1 MATEISL
8 NDPLFRLWD
17 KGQLVVILSRTKTA
31 KDTIFVGNKA
41 DTIEALKSILTK
53 KTQWC
58 DYIERV
64 LELITINSDTNAN
77 TTNQHENYLRLMSQ
91 ETYPFRICDISLPQC
106 RTGFVY
112 FLISVKQR
120 TFTYIGTTDC
130 IRKRIRQHNN
140 GYGAQTTSPV
150 SLRPYSVMAYICG
163 FDGEKKQLRY
173 HIERQWKI
181 KRDYLRLNEN
191 NDPRDWA
198 RVGQEVIRDVS
209 NCNAFDVEANDL
221 KLVCLFRNA

>member
-1 MATEISL
+1 M
-8 NDPLFRLWD
+8 
-17 KGQLVVILSRTKTA
+17 
-31 KDTIFVGNKA
+31 
-41 DTIEALKSILTK
+41 
-53 KTQWC
+53 
-58 DYIERV
+58 
-64 LELITINSDTNAN
+64 
-77 TTNQHENYLRLMSQ
+77 
-91 ETYPFRICDISLPQC
+91 
-106 RTGFVY
+106 
-112 FLISVKQR
+112 SVKQR